1 MSGIKSVCANVMI
14 VSSLTVFV
22 SGCVTDQK
30 VAQAKLEQQAVL
42 GLNWV
47 QQSGE
52 YGALAYQ
59 AFNAARR
66 AFDNAKVPAG
76 RKKAVIVDLD
86 ETMIDNSAY
95 AAWRVKQGVPYT
107 KPTWARWMADE
118 QAKAIPGAVAFARY
132 VNSHGGRMF
141 YITNRDDTSYEATLN
156 NLKKLGFPGLS
167 RETVVLRKDV
177 SNKQARFDHVKSLG
191 YDVVVYAGD
200 NLNDFGSAFYGRNNR
215 ERRLMVA
222 AHQAKFGIQF
232 IILPNPNYGDWIT
245 GMATDYYKKSPQQQL
260 EINREAM
267 RSWRR

>member
-1 MSGIKSVCANVMI
+1 MKRIWGNVLLISGLA
-14 VSSLTVFV
+14 VFV
-22 SGCVTDQK
+22 SGCVSDQK
-30 VAQAKLEQQAVL
+30 TAQVQLQQQAVL

-52 YGALAYQ
+52 YEALAYQ
-59 AFNAARR
+59 AFNAART

-95 AAWRVKQGVPYT
+95 AAWRVKHGVPYD
-107 KPTWARWMADE
+107 KATWAQWMAAE
-118 QAKAIPGAVAFARY
+118 QAEAIPGAVAFARY

-141 YITNRDDTSYEATLN
+141 YITNRDDTAYEATFN

-167 RETVVLRKDV
+167 RETVILRADA
-177 SNKQARFDHVKSLG
+177 SNKQPRFDHVKSLG

-200 NLNDFGSAFYGRNNR
+200 NLGDFGTAYYGKNNR

-222 AHQAKFGIQF
+222 AQQTMFGSQF
-232 IILPNPNYGDWIT
+232 IMLPNPNYGDWIS
-245 GMATDYYKKSPQQQL
+245 GMAADYYKKSPQQQL
-260 EINREAM
+260 EINSEAM
-267 RSWRR
+267 RAWKG

>member
-1 MSGIKSVCANVMI
+1 MKHVLGTVLLVSG
-14 VSSLTVFV
+14 LTVSV
-22 SGCVTDQK
+22 AGCVSDQK
-30 VAQAKLEQQAVL
+30 ATQAKLEQQAVL

-52 YGALAYQ
+52 YEALAYQ
-59 AFNAARR
+59 AFNTARR

-95 AAWRVKQGVPYT
+95 AAWRVKQGVPYD
-107 KPTWARWMADE
+107 KATWARWMAAE

-132 VNSHGGRMF
+132 VNTHGGRMF
-141 YITNRDDTSYEATLN
+141 YITNRDDTSYDATMN

-167 RETVVLRKDV
+167 RETVILRSDA
-177 SNKQARFDHVKSLG
+177 SNKQSRFDHVKSLG

-200 NLNDFGSAFYGRNNR
+200 NLSDFGAAFYGKNNR

-222 AHQAKFGIQF
+222 AQQARFGAQF
-232 IILPNPNYGDWIT
+232 IMLPNPNYGDWVS
-245 GMATDYYKKSPQQQL
+245 GMATDYYKKSPAQQL
-260 EINREAM
+260 EINRENLRA
-267 RSWRR
+267 WKG